1 MDRGRWILR
10 PGRGS
15 STATPAIWCWATW
28 HKRSRERHTGSLYGS
43 ASFKERIWCIRAS
56 NQASIILLTNN
67 RDRVASVQTC
77 YIGLLQILYDQPY
90 LLPRKAIP
98 LPPALLQEYA
108 GDYELEDKKEYKARV
123 AWEEGQLSVS
133 WNGSKPDELY
143 AEKRDL
149 LFFRTYDLQMTFT
162 RDAQG
167 KVIGFTAYSGGKAF
181 VYHRVGL

>member
-1 MDRGRWILR
+1 M
-10 PGRGS
+10 
-15 STATPAIWCWATW
+15 
-28 HKRSRERHTGSLYGS
+28 
-43 ASFKERIWCIRAS
+43 
-56 NQASIILLTNN
+56 
-67 RDRVASVQTC
+67 
-77 YIGLLQILYDQPY
+77 LQILYDQPY